1 MRCGGVTILC
11 GLRVSRLDY
20 PSFQAYQMEAAM
32 QTVESYRD
40 FFLQPTLPRHRTYE
54 ILRARFVDGLPV
66 KEIARRFGSPPQ
78 TVQTFIRDF
87 KRAWDRGEGP
97 EFFVQK
103 RRGPKADRKKPK
115 VREQIVRLRARGYAD
130 TDIAQALRQ
139 AGMPVS
145 VSLIDQ
151 VLREE
156 GLIGLR
162 KRSRAER
169 ERVKA
174 ELA

>member
-1 MRCGGVTILC
+1 MNPV
-11 GLRVSRLDY
+11 D
-20 PSFQAYQMEAAM
+20 
-32 QTVESYRD
+32 SYRA
-40 FFLQPTLPRHRTYE
+40 FFLQPTLSRHRRYE
-54 ILRARFVDGLPV
+54 VLRARFVEGGSIRQ
-66 KEIARRFGSPPQ
+66 IADRFGLSPL
-78 TVQTFIRDF
+78 TVDSQIRDF
-87 KRAWDRGEGP
+87 KRDMDREAP
-97 EFFVQK
+97 PAFFMELLP
-103 RRGPKADRKKPK
+103 GPKTDRKKPK

-130 TDIAQALRQ
+130 TDIHQALAK

-156 GLIGLR
+156 GLVGLR

-174 ELA
+174 EVARAAHSQAADREELFKKISAIVD

>member
-1 MRCGGVTILC
+1 MDREA
-11 GLRVSRLDY
+11 
-20 PSFQAYQMEAAM
+20 PPAFFME
-32 QTVESYRD
+32 
-40 FFLQPTLPRHRTYE
+40 LLP
-54 ILRARFVDGLPV
+54 
-66 KEIARRFGSPPQ
+66 
-78 TVQTFIRDF
+78 
-87 KRAWDRGEGP
+87 
-97 EFFVQK
+97 
-103 RRGPKADRKKPK
+103 GPKADRKKPK

-130 TDIAQALRQ
+130 TDIHQALAK

-156 GLIGLR
+156 GLVGLR

-174 ELA
+174 ELASGDIPGLTVSRRPRPKRRPWPTCGS